1 MTKNKNEQVTSDN
14 IPDIIGDMPSIE
26 FRLKKDKLL
35 QKRLKQ
41 NPELK
46 TMIGEKM
53 ITTATFTSDSTYAI
67 DKQLY
72 LLKSIADDIAGNW
85 TLSKVLTTGD
95 SHSFTIT
102 SITDDNK
109 LTQDWISNY
118 LISGVTF
125 EVSKEADLAA
135 VEESVIGS
143 LLEMDLDVSKMAEL
157 LLKEEEEPDSSDA
170 ESGIIDG
177 IQSSLVKMLPMTKAL
192 KLSPEK
198 EKELKSHID
207 AAMSIMSSETPKTE
221 SKKVNKEL
229 RKEATAPLKMQTV
242 DVGDIETGDTIIVNG
257 KEMTV
262 GKNTI
267 KKAMAGGYYLVDG
280 ERMKT
285 VQRVLYPNW
294 KKGVNTGH
302 VPQREAVDYPQF
314 QFAVMVSREEYAD
327 AIRVLNDSNIK
338 PKTSFNHE
346 GASVLAFDRVQ
357 SDDAGVPKLSEEEI
371 IKILDS
377 SGIAAVS
384 ADGIDFMFGD
394 IDQEADELD
403 GSDELDQ
410 EDLVAKAE
418 SELSSLLFSKK

>member
-229 RKEATAPLKMQTV
+229 RKEATAPRCRRYR
-242 DVGDIETGDTIIVNG
+242 NR
-257 KEMTV
+257 
-262 GKNTI
+262 
-267 KKAMAGGYYLVDG
+267 GYNY
-280 ERMKT
+280 
-285 VQRVLYPNW
+285 
-294 KKGVNTGH
+294 
-302 VPQREAVDYPQF
+302 
-314 QFAVMVSREEYAD
+314 
-327 AIRVLNDSNIK
+327 
-338 PKTSFNHE
+338 
-346 GASVLAFDRVQ
+346 
-357 SDDAGVPKLSEEEI
+357 
-371 IKILDS
+371 
-377 SGIAAVS
+377 
-384 ADGIDFMFGD
+384 
-394 IDQEADELD
+394 
-403 GSDELDQ
+403 
-410 EDLVAKAE
+410 
-418 SELSSLLFSKK
+418 SKR

>member
-85 TLSKVLTTGD
+85 TLSQVQDNGD

-125 EVSKEADLAA
+125 EVSKEADLASQ
-135 VEESVIGS
+135 EESVIGS

-221 SKKVNKEL
+221 SKKKVNKE
-229 RKEATAPLKMQTV
+229 
-242 DVGDIETGDTIIVNG
+242 
-257 KEMTV
+257 
-262 GKNTI
+262 
-267 KKAMAGGYYLVDG
+267 
-280 ERMKT
+280 
-285 VQRVLYPNW
+285 
-294 KKGVNTGH
+294 
-302 VPQREAVDYPQF
+302 PQKEAVDYPQF